1 MAEKLLKNEYKTPW
15 AVVRGVFLEGAIAD
29 SLCPTIK
36 NGKVWY
42 EEYTTEDLATPVG
55 RDITIL

>member
-1 MAEKLLKNEYKTPW
+1 MGQLIEYETPQIS
-15 AVVRGVFLEGAIAD
+15 VRGVFLEGAIAD

-42 EEYTTEDLATPVG
+42 EEYATEDLATTVG
-55 RDITIL
+55 QDVLIF